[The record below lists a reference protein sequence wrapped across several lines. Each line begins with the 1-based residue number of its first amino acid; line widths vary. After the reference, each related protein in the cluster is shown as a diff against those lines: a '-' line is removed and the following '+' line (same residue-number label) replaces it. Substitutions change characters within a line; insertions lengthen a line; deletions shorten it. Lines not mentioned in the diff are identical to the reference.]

1 MCETLKWN
9 FKEGILYHP
18 FFFWSWVLLLPLL
31 DLFLFKD
38 AKIRF
43 ESQYSLLW
51 MHLCIS
57 AFKSKST
64 AEARLVVV
72 LGVVDVVVDVVV
84 VVVGILKSLPLKVW
98 RKNSN
103 KPFWWKSYLDRH
115 FLTNLTRTQI
125 RLCAHH
131 YLFHDKNKTWTNPY
145 FRWHTAFYI

>member
-1 MCETLKWN
+1 MKWN

-72 LGVVDVVVDVVV
+72 LGMVDVVVDV

-103 KPFWWKSYLDRH
+103 KPFWWQSFLDRD

-131 YLFHDKNKTWTNPY
+131 YLFHDKNKIWTNPY

>member
-1 MCETLKWN
+1 LVVPG
-9 FKEGILYHP
+9 FIVDVVVVVDSILDL
-18 FFFWSWVLLLPLL
+18 FEDSLL

-84 VVVGILKSLPLKVW
+84 VVVGNLKSLPLVLLTESVESPKDLPFNFNVGS
-98 RKNSN
+98 SN
-103 KPFWWKSYLDRH
+103 IELV
-115 FLTNLTRTQI
+115 LQ
-125 RLCAHH
+125 
-131 YLFHDKNKTWTNPY
+131 Y
-145 FRWHTAFYI
+145 FGS